1 MRRTAAYL
9 FLFVY
14 LFANTELHELAKV
27 GAFVSHFAEHQKE
40 NKDIT
45 LIEFIK
51 IHYFSGNV
59 MDADYEQDM
68 KLPFKITDCSNFSP
82 THTIPQPVFLALKPV
97 LSIESAGLP
106 LYDQSVLPSSHL
118 NDIWQPP
125 KAC

>member
-27 GAFVSHFAEHQKE
+27 GAFVAHFAEHQKE

-59 MDADYEQDM
+59 VDADYEQDM
-68 KLPFKITDCSNFSP
+68 KLPFKTTDFSNFSP
-82 THTIPQPVFLALKPV
+82 THTIPQPVFLAFQPV
-97 LSIESAGLP
+97 LSIESVGLP
-106 LYDQSVLPSSHL
+106 LYDQSALPSSHL

>member
-1 MRRTAAYL
+1 MRRITAYF

-27 GAFVSHFAEHQKE
+27 GAFVAHFAEHQKGHT
-40 NKDIT
+40 DIT
-45 LIEFIK
+45 LIEFVK

-68 KLPFKITDCSNFSP
+68 KLPFKTTDFGNLSP
-82 THTIPQPVFLALKPV
+82 THTLPLPVFFALQQVV
-97 LSIESAGLP
+97 LIESAGLP
-106 LYDQSVLPSSHL
+106 LYDQSALPSSRL
-118 NDIWQPP
+118 ADIWQPP

>member
-1 MRRTAAYL
+1 MRRITAYL

-27 GAFVSHFAEHQKE
+27 GAFAAHFAEHQKE
-40 NKDIT
+40 DKDIT
-45 LIEFIK
+45 LIEFIQ

-59 MDADYEQDM
+59 VDADYEQDM

-82 THTIPQPVFLALKPV
+82 THIIPQPVFLAFQPV
-97 LSIESAGLP
+97 ISIDLVGLP
-106 LYDQSVLPSSHL
+106 LYDQSALPSSHL
-118 NDIWQPP
+118 TDIWQPP

>member
-1 MRRTAAYL
+1 MRKVTAYL

-27 GAFVSHFAEHQKE
+27 GAFVAHFAEHQKE

-45 LIEFIK
+45 LTEFIE

-59 MDADYEQDM
+59 IDDDYEQDM
-68 KLPFKITDCSNFSP
+68 KLPFKTTDCNNFSP
-82 THTIPQPVFLALKPV
+82 THTIPQPVYFTFQPAIF
-97 LSIESAGLP
+97 IELAGLP
-106 LYDQSVLPSSHL
+106 LYDQSVLPASHL
-118 NDIWQPP
+118 ADIWQPP